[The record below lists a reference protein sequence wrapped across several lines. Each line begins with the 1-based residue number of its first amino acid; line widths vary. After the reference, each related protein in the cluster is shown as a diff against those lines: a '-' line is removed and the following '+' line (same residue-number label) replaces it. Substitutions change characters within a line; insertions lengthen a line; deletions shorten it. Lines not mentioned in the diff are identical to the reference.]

1 MESYADCLRDT
12 ERLIGRFRCVVKADL
27 DRMVRDTE
35 RKIEFLQYHRTELVA
50 TKKGRADMVKFM
62 AEFSKKSEAEKL
74 ATRFKV
80 EPWIQYWISDK
91 PAQSV
96 LIAQHRA
103 AEIRA
108 FPSLGLKPLEAE
120 IRAFPASLRLK
131 PQQQRLAQMH
141 KDSLGRPHKARLPP
155 AAPVA
160 CLDCPTSEALVQ
172 LKRSMA
178 LCRREYGLDN

>member
-1 MESYADCLRDT
+1 MQSYADYLRRDT
-12 ERLIGRFRCVVKADL
+12 ESLIGRFRCVVKADL
-27 DRMVRDTE
+27 DRQIRDTE
-35 RKIEFLQYHRTELVA
+35 RRIMLLKDRRTVLVS

-80 EPWIQYWISDK
+80 EPWIQYWISEK

-96 LIAQHRA
+96 LLAQHRA
-103 AEIRA
+103 AEISA

-120 IRAFPASLRLK
+120 IRAFPASLRQK
-131 PQQQRLAQMH
+131 PQQERLEAWRKAQTPT
-141 KDSLGRPHKARLPP
+141 DPLRPP

-160 CLDCPTSEALVQ
+160 RLDCPTREALAQ

-178 LCRREYGLDN
+178 LCRQEYGLDN